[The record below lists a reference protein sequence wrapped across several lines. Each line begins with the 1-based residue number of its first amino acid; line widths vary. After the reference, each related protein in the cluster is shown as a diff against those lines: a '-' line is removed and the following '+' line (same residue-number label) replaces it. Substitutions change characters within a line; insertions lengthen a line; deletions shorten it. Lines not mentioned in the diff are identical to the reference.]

1 MPADVVIVITNATYN
16 KTILDNLLAAFQ
28 TSLDQ
33 PSNRFTVKDTIAI
46 PDGTTLIMEISA
58 QNISQGYNETADEV
72 ADDMISAVRASDE
85 PCDTKTRLHAQ

>member
-16 KTILDNLLAAFQ
+16 NTILDNLLAAFQ

-46 PDGTTLIMEISA
+46 PDGTTLIITISA
-58 QNISQGYNETADEV
+58 QINQGYNETADEV
-72 ADDMISAVRASDE
+72 ADHMISAVR
-85 PCDTKTRLHAQ
+85 LG